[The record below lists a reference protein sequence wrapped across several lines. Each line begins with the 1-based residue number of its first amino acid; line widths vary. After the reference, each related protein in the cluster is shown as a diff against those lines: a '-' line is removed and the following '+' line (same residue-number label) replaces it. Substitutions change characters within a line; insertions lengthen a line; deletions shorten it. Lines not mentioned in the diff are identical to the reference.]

1 MALDVIML
9 QPGYVRHVSEVTVTM
24 DRVVENI
31 DIVCQLAGNTR
42 HVGIGSLLAAL
53 SPATVDDGWLSLR
66 QAWRPNGNEEHFQP
80 GWARI
85 RWVPDAYWIDAIFCG
100 GRAANRATRL
110 NKRTWELGDV
120 AEVFLEEVS
129 DSVARPARLPPSR
142 GLGRFPDRL
151 R

>member
-1 MALDVIML
+1 MAFDAIMMVHGWTSIWSKPQDFNL
-9 QPGYVRHVSEVTVTM
+9 TIEKICDHM
-24 DRVVENI
+24 DHI
-31 DIVCQLAGNTR
+31 AGNAR